1 MTYTPGKTLTRINKS
16 SRCRVVRVRALV
28 RDLLRMSLDCY
39 VVELWEMRH

>member
-16 SRCRVVRVRALV
+16 SRCRVVRVR
-28 RDLLRMSLDCY
+28 DLLRMSLDCY